1 MAGDRLLF
9 MTTDESRAVRL
20 ITSLPK
26 SQVLLATFNVSLLT
40 GVAFFGYN
48 LLEWGTQGNNLP
60 TPSKVKIHNTIL
72 GFLVI
77 GSTKILYV

>member
-20 ITSLPK
+20 ITSLPI

-48 LLEWGTQGNNLP
+48 LLEWGNP
-60 TPSKVKIHNTIL
+60 RE
-72 GFLVI
+72 
-77 GSTKILYV
+77 